1 VGLGMR
7 DWSMSV
13 EELNWLKLKYF
24 LNEKKLGTIVTLKE
38 VYRILRVKSDRNRSV
53 VRRLLRY
60 LQKIHVIRIGILN
73 DDYVYEINKKIPFN
87 FKIDDL
93 KEIDYLMIDSEFSDH
108 FKKLF
113 NNLKLYEKYGDI
125 FGEGEI
131 WKQ

>member
-1 VGLGMR
+1 MR